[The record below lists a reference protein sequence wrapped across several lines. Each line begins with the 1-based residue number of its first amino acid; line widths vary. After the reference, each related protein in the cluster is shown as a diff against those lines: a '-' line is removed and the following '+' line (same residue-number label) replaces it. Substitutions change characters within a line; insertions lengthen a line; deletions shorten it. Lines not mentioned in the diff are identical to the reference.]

1 MRLVKVFVVSG
12 ASQTCFRPSSRT
24 KLFPLGEDVRKLFK
38 DESLHLLLPPNA
50 IVHERNKEREERS

>member
-1 MRLVKVFVVSG
+1 MVSG